1 MSSLDAAL
9 LAFSTEQRCI
19 HLCRQSSTEPSCP
32 EHLACK
38 SLLVSTHGYATT
50 QSCRCCSCSPGQCSN
65 CGQICTT
72 QTNLWPHHQLWR
84 QPSST
89 RHLCANQ
96 LLTSPGILAPL
107 QTGSVYSH
115 STCAGW
121 QHPLCPLCVL
131 CAVGCCDVVHLI
143 CRRGRRSQNSFRR
156 IADQQHTLLHRIYHL
171 HITSHMHAVSCML
184 TLTVLSSAVSCHPDW
199 TCRGKHAGLLRSLGT
214 QWADPCRLLQMRGKP
229 SASWCKF
236 PSVPAYRC
244 LAEDLRPHVLEDA
257 PAGCPVHLRGHN
269 PVAQVHIE
277 RPAKSMHPPS

>member
-1 MSSLDAAL
+1 MATLQHSHVAVAAAVQVNAATVVRSAQL
-9 LAFSTEQRCI
+9 KQTSGLI
-19 HLCRQSSTEPSCP
+19 ISCGG
-32 EHLACK
+32 
-38 SLLVSTHGYATT
+38 S
-50 QSCRCCSCSPGQCSN
+50 
-65 CGQICTT
+65 
-72 QTNLWPHHQLWR
+72 HHQQGICAQINCLHRLASWPPFR
-84 QPSST
+84 LALYTATQLALAGST
-89 RHLCANQ
+89 
-96 LLTSPGILAPL
+96 
-107 QTGSVYSH
+107 
-115 STCAGW
+115 
-121 QHPLCPLCVL
+121 PLCPLCVL